1 MSTYPPQV
9 SQTCRRCSRPLTP
22 GALACESCHA
32 LVHADE
38 MEQLAAQAREMEA
51 RQDFA
56 GARERWL
63 SVLPLLPPESQQAQ
77 WIQGHTRELEFAVQ
91 QGTSGLPTH
100 QAKTAPGADPA
111 AGNHPSVLPDR
122 SDMKRTWAKR
132 LAPIAPL
139 AAILAKGKTFLF
151 AIFKLKFLFSFA
163 AFLSFYWAVWGMRFG
178 VGFALLI
185 LIHEMG
191 HFIEIKRHGLKADL
205 PVFLPG
211 VMAYVRWEGMG
222 VSLET
227 RSLIA
232 LAGPCAG
239 FLAAV
244 VCGLLWWQTGQPFW
258 AALARTSA
266 WLNVLN
272 LIPVVFL
279 DGGHAAQALSKLEK
293 AMLMGVSAGLFY
305 ATTEG
310 VFIFVALGAA
320 WQLVR
325 SFFVAHP
332 AQAAVTRLDLSQ
344 SGQAVQTRA
353 SYAPAENLQTSSP
366 LIAAYFIALLVAL
379 GLVMYLLP
387 GHSAGIP

>member
-1 MSTYPPQV
+1 M
-9 SQTCRRCSRPLTP
+9 CRRCSRPLAP
-22 GALACESCHA
+22 RALACDNCHT

-38 MEQLAAQAREMEA
+38 MERLAAQARALEA
-51 RQDFA
+51 QQDFA

-77 WIQGHTRELEFAVQ
+77 WIQGHARELEALTQ
-91 QGTSGLPTH
+91 QGKNGS
-100 QAKTAPGADPA
+100 
-111 AGNHPSVLPDR
+111 NHPSVLPDR
-122 SDMKRTWAKR
+122 SDVKRTWAKR

-139 AAILAKGKTFLF
+139 AAILAKFKTFLF
-151 AIFKLKFLFSFA
+151 AILKLKFLFSFA
-163 AFLSFYWAVWGMRFG
+163 AFLGFYWAAWGMKFG
-178 VGFALLI
+178 IGFALLI

-239 FLAAV
+239 FLASV
-244 VCGLLWWQTGQPFW
+244 FCGLVWWQTGQPIW

-272 LIPVVFL
+272 LIPVFFL
-279 DGGHAAQALSKLEK
+279 DGGHAAQALSKMEK
-293 AMLMGVSAGLFY
+293 ALLMGVSAGVFY
-305 ATTEG
+305 ATREG
-310 VFIFVALGAA
+310 VFIFVALGAV
-320 WQLVR
+320 WQLLR
-325 SFFVAHP
+325 SFLVAHP
-332 AQAAVTRLDLSQ
+332 AQSTVTTLDISQ
-344 SGQAVQTRA
+344 SGQAAQARA
-353 SYAPAENLQTSSP
+353 SYAQAEALPPSSP
-366 LIAAYFIALLVAL
+366 LIAAYFIGLLAAL
-379 GLVMYLLP
+379 GAMMYLLP
-387 GHSAGIP
+387 GNGSGLR

>member
-1 MSTYPPQV
+1 
-9 SQTCRRCSRPLTP
+9 
-22 GALACESCHA
+22 
-32 LVHADE
+32 
-38 MEQLAAQAREMEA
+38 MERLAAQARELEA

-56 GARERWL
+56 GARQRWL

-77 WIQGHTRELEFAVQ
+77 WIQGHARELESLSQ
-91 QGTSGLPTH
+91 QGKSGSH
-100 QAKTAPGADPA
+100 
-111 AGNHPSVLPDR
+111 HPSVLPDR

-139 AAILAKGKTFLF
+139 AAILAKFKTVALF
-151 AIFKLKFLFSFA
+151 IYKMKFFFTFA
-163 AFLSFYWAVWGMRFG
+163 AFLGVYWSAWGMKFG
-178 VGFALLI
+178 IGFALLI

-191 HFIEIKRHGLKADL
+191 HFVEIKRHGLKADL

-211 VMAYVRWEGMG
+211 IAAYVRWQGMG

-244 VCGLLWWQTGQPFW
+244 FCGLMWWQTGQEFW
-258 AALARTSA
+258 AALGRTSA
-266 WLNVLN
+266 WFNVLN
-272 LIPVVFL
+272 LIPVFFL
-279 DGGHAAQALSKLEK
+279 DGGHAAQALNKLEK
-293 AMLMGVSAGLFY
+293 AMLMGVSVGLFY

-332 AQAAVTRLDLSQ
+332 AQAAPIRLDLSP

-353 SYAPAENLQTSSP
+353 SYAPAETSPTSGP
-366 LIAAYFIALLVAL
+366 LIAAYFIGLLTAL
-379 GLVMYLLP
+379 GAVMYLLP
-387 GHSAGIP
+387 GHGAGVP

>member
-1 MSTYPPQV
+1 
-9 SQTCRRCSRPLTP
+9 
-22 GALACESCHA
+22 
-32 LVHADE
+32 VHADE
-38 MEQLAAQAREMEA
+38 LERLAAQARELEA
-51 RQDFA
+51 RQDLA

-77 WIQGHTRELEFAVQ
+77 WIQGHLRELEALAQ
-91 QGTSGLPTH
+91 QGKSGT
-100 QAKTAPGADPA
+100 
-111 AGNHPSVLPDR
+111 NHPSVLPDR

-139 AAILAKGKTFLF
+139 AAILAKFKTFFF
-151 AIFKLKFLFSFA
+151 AILKLKFLFSFA
-163 AFLSFYWAVWGMRFG
+163 AFLGFYWAAWGMKFG
-178 VGFALLI
+178 IGFALLV
-185 LIHEMG
+185 LVHEMG
-191 HFIEIKRHGLKADL
+191 HFIEVKRHGLKADL

-244 VCGLLWWQTGQPFW
+244 FCGLMWWQTGQDFW
-258 AALARTSA
+258 EALARTSA
-266 WLNVLN
+266 WFNVLN
-272 LIPVVFL
+272 LVPVFFL
-279 DGGHAAQALSKLEK
+279 DGGHAAQALNKLEK
-293 AMLMGVSAGLFY
+293 AMLMGVSVGLFY

-325 SFFVAHP
+325 SFFAAHP
-332 AQAAVTRLDLSQ
+332 AQATVTRLDLSQ
-344 SGQAVQTRA
+344 SGQAAQARA
-353 SYAPAENLQTSSP
+353 SYAPAEPAQASSP
-366 LIAAYFIALLVAL
+366 LIAAYFIVLLTAL
-379 GLVMYLLP
+379 GAVMYLLP
-387 GHSAGIP
+387 GHGAGVP